1 MRNCDKCKMSE
12 KRKRENEAEKPAC
25 KYGEKCYRRNP
36 IHLETYSHPGIMAF
50 ARGWVG
56 WVGFVG

>member
-1 MRNCDKCKMSE
+1 MIKCKMSE

-36 IHLETYSHPGIMAF
+36 IHLETYSHPGIKGGL
-50 ARGWVG
+50 R
-56 WVGFVG
+56 